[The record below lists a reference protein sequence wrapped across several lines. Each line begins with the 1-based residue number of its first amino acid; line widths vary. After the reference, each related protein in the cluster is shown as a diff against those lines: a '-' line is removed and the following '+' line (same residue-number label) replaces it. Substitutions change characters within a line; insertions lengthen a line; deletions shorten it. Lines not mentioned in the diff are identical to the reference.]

1 MFLYSARARRLICFV
16 ASFLLPLREAAEEC
30 IGEWALSKWA
40 QFIRDK
46 WNVCNALCKSFREER
61 SGTAAWD
68 AERFAPVLAEQRTV
82 PQVTLTVGDTC
93 RSLHSGKMKRD
104 NVVIQEHVI
113 SGDRLYAEFF
123 FFLAFS
129 GCSCSNLRVSWV
141 IDDTWITSLSTR
153 RTPYFVSIG
162 VLWWPVCYR
171 RAHDVFLS
179 GILISSQL
187 LFRTQ
192 TDGKRASSGHWETAL
207 SIWTKSV
214 ILETASRDSW
224 LMPQG
229 DCSGTFD
236 YKVLKRNH
244 DTYNTTTPL
253 LRII

>member
-162 VLWWPVCYR
+162 VLWWPVN
-171 RAHDVFLS
+171 DVLQKSTRCFLKWNPNLEPT
-179 GILISSQL
+179 LISHSN
-187 LFRTQ
+187 R
-192 TDGKRASSGHWETAL
+192 WEKSKFWAL
-207 SIWTKSV
+207 RNRSIHLDEIGYTWNG
-214 ILETASRDSW
+214 E
-224 LMPQG
+224 
-229 DCSGTFD
+229 
-236 YKVLKRNH
+236 
-244 DTYNTTTPL
+244 
-253 LRII
+253 